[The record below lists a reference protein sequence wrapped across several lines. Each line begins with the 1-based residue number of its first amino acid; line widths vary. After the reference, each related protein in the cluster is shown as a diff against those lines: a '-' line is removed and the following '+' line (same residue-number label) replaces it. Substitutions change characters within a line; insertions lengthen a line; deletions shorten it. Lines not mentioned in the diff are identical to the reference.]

1 MNNKFFKLA
10 IIAASAG
17 YVSLTY
23 ADQITI
29 PMHLT
34 NESQTLVGTI
44 TANDTPY
51 GLLLTP
57 NLAKLV
63 PDLTSGVHGLHVHT
77 NPSCAKNGMA
87 AGSHLDPQKTEHHLG
102 PYNDKGHLGDLPA
115 IYINADGSV
124 TTPVLAPR
132 LKVSDIIGHSLMIH
146 NGGDNYS
153 DTPQLGG
160 GGARMVCGVITKEDA
175 ESAK

>member
-1 MNNKFFKLA
+1 MNKKFLKLSILA
-10 IIAASAG
+10 ISTTCINLA
-17 YVSLTY
+17 Y
-23 ADQITI
+23 ADQVII

-44 TANDTPY
+44 TATDTPY

-57 NLAKLV
+57 NLSKLI
-63 PDLTSGVHGLHVHT
+63 PDLTSGVHGFHVHT

-87 AGSHLDPQKTEHHLG
+87 AGGHLDPQKTEHHLG

-115 IYINADGSV
+115 LYINADGSV
-124 TTPVLAPR
+124 TTPVLAPK
-132 LKVSDIIGHSLMIH
+132 LKVSDIAGHSLMIH

-160 GGARMVCGVITKEDA
+160 GGARMVCGVITKESA
-175 ESAK
+175 ETTK